1 VPCHPLIRAIY
12 IHTAASLIEATLIWV
27 DALAPLLITH
37 SMSNR
42 DNVNIYSDVVSLFH
56 IEYIGLFNF
65 LTNKLTSRLCS
76 LRSSHY
82 ACGLARM
89 FRPRCGLRLGC
100 GPPNLYPASR
110 VAMNGLRRD
119 AENSTSRWGNRR
131 ARNPRRLPVSGN
143 LTNYVRN

>member
-1 VPCHPLIRAIY
+1 
-12 IHTAASLIEATLIWV
+12 
-27 DALAPLLITH
+27 
-37 SMSNR
+37 MSNR

-110 VAMNGLRRD
+110 VAMNGLRLLIRYCRSMRYISTRNVPGHSLCYP
-119 AENSTSRWGNRR
+119 AATAMRMNPAAHMICIMSISTVRLNSIRVT
-131 ARNPRRLPVSGN
+131 
-143 LTNYVRN
+143 Y